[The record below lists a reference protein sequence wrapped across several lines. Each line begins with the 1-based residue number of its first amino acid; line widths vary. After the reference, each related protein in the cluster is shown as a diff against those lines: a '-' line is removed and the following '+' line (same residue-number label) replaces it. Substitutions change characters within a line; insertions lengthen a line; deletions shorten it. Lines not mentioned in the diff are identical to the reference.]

1 MNVLLSQF
9 NGMLRYQ
16 NGKYSLAVKQKA
28 PNDAH
33 FSSFPA
39 KVINEEDIIGS
50 MSIDDG
56 TSRKKLNSISA
67 NIVDPSIRFG
77 GRAITFSNSDYVK
90 QDRGIKKAG
99 KSDSSPGITNYF
111 NARMAVK
118 QQLDESRFGLTA
130 KFTLDSAGY
139 LLQAGDIIRIN
150 YSRFNWTNKE
160 YRIQS
165 LNFAAN
171 GNVQVVA
178 KRTQ

>member
-1 MNVLLSQF
+1 
-9 NGMLRYQ
+9 
-16 NGKYSLAVKQKA
+16 
-28 PNDAH
+28 
-33 FSSFPA
+33 
-39 KVINEEDIIGS
+39 

-56 TSRKKLNSISA
+56 TSKKKLNSISA

-90 QDRGIKKAG
+90 QDRGIKKQG
-99 KSDSSPGITNYF
+99 NYSSPGITNYF

-139 LLQAGDIIRIN
+139 LLQAGDIVRIN

-178 KRTQ
+178 REHNEDAYLIDYTEDGGDSIN